1 MIDSYNTGSLQLP
14 SHAVPMGPLPQV
26 PRYGL
31 LMLHVMVLKIPSI
44 AVIKVDGEE
53 QDLTDVVATM
63 RI

>member
-1 MIDSYNTGSLQLP
+1 MDT
-14 SHAVPMGPLPQV
+14 LPQV

-44 AVIKVDGEE
+44 AVIKVDGEA